1 MSLISLHNVSFT
13 YPSGNAPV
21 FDQISFSFD
30 TDWKTGLIGRNGKGK
45 TTLLALL
52 QGKYTYSG
60 RIEPHI
66 SVSAYPFSI
75 SDPSF
80 LTYSILEEI
89 APQAQFWQFVKELS
103 LLQVKE
109 DVLYQPFDTLS
120 YGEQTKV
127 MLAGLFLTHHDY
139 LLIDE
144 PTNHLDASGREIL
157 SAYLR
162 KQKTGYMIVSH
173 DRVFLDQCTDHTISL
188 NRTDISITAGSF
200 SSWYQQYTVETRSQ
214 LSKNRQLLKDID
226 RLHASSLQADQWSQ
240 AVEKTKN
247 GTRIAGLRPD
257 KGRIGH
263 KAAKMMKRSI
273 QIQKHAEKAIQ
284 EKKSLLKNVETTEQ
298 LQLHPLSFHSD
309 PMIVFDHFTICYD
322 RPLFH
327 PVSLSIHPGDRIAVT
342 GPNGCGKSSFLK
354 ALIGSDIPFTGTLK
368 RGRNLIISYVP
379 QDTFSLS
386 GSLYEYAD
394 QHGIDCTLFL
404 ALLRKLGFERN
415 LFEMDIAQYSY
426 GQKKLTALAGSLAC
440 RAHLYIWDEPLNY
453 IDIFVRMQL
462 LEMIEHCE
470 ATILFV
476 EHDRA
481 FYDAVATKTIV
492 LSEKM

>member
-1 MSLISLHNVSFT
+1 
-13 YPSGNAPV
+13 
-21 FDQISFSFD
+21 
-30 TDWKTGLIGRNGKGK
+30 
-45 TTLLALL
+45 
-52 QGKYTYSG
+52 
-60 RIEPHI
+60 
-66 SVSAYPFSI
+66 
-75 SDPSF
+75 
-80 LTYSILEEI
+80 
-89 APQAQFWQFVKELS
+89 
-103 LLQVKE
+103 
-109 DVLYQPFDTLS
+109 
-120 YGEQTKV
+120 
-127 MLAGLFLTHHDY
+127 
-139 LLIDE
+139 
-144 PTNHLDASGREIL
+144 
-157 SAYLR
+157 
-162 KQKTGYMIVSH
+162 
-173 DRVFLDQCTDHTISL
+173 
-188 NRTDISITAGSF
+188 
-200 SSWYQQYTVETRSQ
+200 
-214 LSKNRQLLKDID
+214 
-226 RLHASSLQADQWSQ
+226 
-240 AVEKTKN
+240 
-247 GTRIAGLRPD
+247 
-257 KGRIGH
+257 
-263 KAAKMMKRSI
+263 MMKRSI

-379 QDTFSLS
+379 QDTSSLS

-462 LEMIEHCE
+462 QEMIEHCE